1 MKQLKLPLALLLTIA
16 MAALVVSPVGANEDI
31 TPITEVETPTAI
43 PALPVITGWLPY
55 WDDAPGTATLV
66 ANSDLIAE
74 TMLFWWSTVGNTQSV
89 SLKIKSSGT
98 TLAKRTRLI
107 GQLQAAGIL
116 VLPTITDS
124 TCVNASASTLPAIF
138 ASDQKRAN
146 YIAQIV
152 QLSASENYDG
162 IDLDLECFMYE
173 SRLWSSYQ
181 ANWVKFVAELGIAL
195 RAQGD
200 LLSVTTPPIY
210 SDTTGYW
217 VYSWKQLGPHV
228 DLLRIMAYDYSTG
241 QSRWN
246 PAVKSQGDGAI
257 APMQWVQR
265 IVDYAVSVVDPAKV
279 WLGVPAYGRNWV
291 TGVTGSCPTSGEVP
305 NLERVTW
312 TSKEVNAKLT
322 ELAVTPTVSRYHSI
336 HKERN
341 LIYTRTFNGTN
352 NAGVARSC
360 TVTRTVW
367 WQDARSHYDRLI
379 VARKAGMAGIAVWRL
394 NGEDAEM
401 WTRTRPYA
409 QSISEQP
416 LTVELT
422 QQQIANLGELATLS
436 ALLRPTTAAGA
447 SRSIANVPIQLQQ
460 QNPDMSW
467 SDIATGLTDATGAA
481 VFSINVVL
489 ARFRVSTQAVA
500 GTWKSTTS
508 AELLPAIT
516 RTIEITKQ
524 TATPTVKRGFKLSG
538 IVSPAALDNPIELQ
552 RKVGRS
558 WSTVATAAL
567 TQTGEFTAHW
577 RKPPAGI
584 TTLRLTSAAAAN
596 YPAVLIK
603 LGKVPIK

>member
-1 MKQLKLPLALLLTIA
+1 MKPLKLPLALLLTIA
-16 MAALVVSPVGANEDI
+16 IAAMAMGPVGANEEI
-31 TPITEVETPTAI
+31 TPINVVETPTAI
-43 PALPVITGWLPY
+43 PALPLITGWLPY
-55 WDDAPGTATLV
+55 WDDAPGTATVV

-74 TMLFWWSTVGNTQSV
+74 TMPFWWSTVGNAQSV

-124 TCVNASASTLPAIF
+124 TCVNTSASTLPAIF

-152 QLSASENYDG
+152 QLAAQENYDG

-181 ANWVKFVAELGIAL
+181 ANWVKFVAELGAAL

-210 SDTTGYW
+210 SDTSGYW
-217 VYSWKQLGPHV
+217 VYAWKQIGPHV
-228 DLLRIMAYDYSTG
+228 DRLRIMAYDYSTG
-241 QSRWN
+241 LSKWT
-246 PAVKSQGDGAI
+246 PTAKSQGDGAI

-265 IVDYAVSVVDPAKV
+265 IVDYAASVVDPAKV

-291 TGVTGSCPTSGEVP
+291 TGVTGSCPTKGEVP
-305 NLERVTW
+305 NLDRATW
-312 TSKEVNAKLT
+312 TSKEVTAKLT
-322 ELAVTPTVSRYHSI
+322 ELGVTPTVSRYHSI

-341 LIYTRTFNGTN
+341 LIYSRTFNGTN
-352 NAGVARSC
+352 NAGEARSC

-367 WQDARSHYDRLI
+367 WQDARSHYDRLM

-409 QSISEQP
+409 QSVSEQP

-422 QQQIANLGELATLS
+422 QQQIASLGELATLA
-436 ALLRPTTAAGA
+436 ALLRPATAAGA
-447 SRSIANVPIQLQQ
+447 SRSIANVPIRLQQ
-460 QNPDMSW
+460 QNSDKSW
-467 SDIATGLTDATGAA
+467 SDVATGITDANGAA
-481 VFSINVVL
+481 VFSINAVL
-489 ARFRVSTQAVA
+489 AKFRISTQAVA

-516 RTIEITKQ
+516 RTIEISKQ
-524 TATPTVKRGFKLSG
+524 SPAPTVKRGFKLSG
-538 IVSPAALDNPIELQ
+538 VVAPAALDNPLELQ
-552 RKVGRS
+552 RKVGGS
-558 WSTVATAAL
+558 WSTIATAAL
-567 TQTGEFTAHW
+567 TPTGEFTVQW

-584 TTLRLTSAAAAN
+584 ATLRIVSAASN

-603 LGKVPIK
+603 LGKITVK

>member
-228 DLLRIMAYDYSTG
+228 DRLRIMAYDYSTG

-596 YPAVLIK
+596 YQAVLIK

>member
-228 DLLRIMAYDYSTG
+228 DRLRIMAYDYSTG

-341 LIYTRTFNGTN
+341 FIYTRTFNGTN

>member
-124 TCVNASASTLPAIF
+124 TCVNTSASTLPAIF

-228 DLLRIMAYDYSTG
+228 DRLRIMAYDYSTG

>member
-228 DLLRIMAYDYSTG
+228 DRLRIMAYDYSTG

-481 VFSINVVL
+481 VFSIHVVL

>member
-16 MAALVVSPVGANEDI
+16 IAALVVSPVGANEDI

-228 DLLRIMAYDYSTG
+228 DRLRIMAYDYSTG

>member
-55 WDDAPGTATLV
+55 WDDAPGTATVV

-74 TMLFWWSTVGNTQSV
+74 TMPFWWSTVGNTQSV

-138 ASDQKRAN
+138 ASDQNRAN

-152 QLSASENYDG
+152 QLSARENYDG

-181 ANWVKFVAELGIAL
+181 ANWVKFVAELGVAL

-228 DLLRIMAYDYSTG
+228 DRLRIMAYDYSTG

-367 WQDARSHYDRLI
+367 WQDARSHYDRLK

-416 LTVELT
+416 LTVELM

-447 SRSIANVPIQLQQ
+447 SRSIANVPIRLQQ

-467 SDIATGLTDATGAA
+467 SDVATGLTDATGAA
-481 VFSINVVL
+481 VFSINAVL
-489 ARFRVSTQAVA
+489 ARFRISTQAVA

-524 TATPTVKRGFKLSG
+524 TATPTKKRGFKLSG

-567 TQTGEFTAHW
+567 TQTGEFKLQW

-584 TTLRLTSAAAAN
+584 TALRLTSAATEN

-603 LGKVPIK
+603 LGKVTIK

>member
-228 DLLRIMAYDYSTG
+228 DRLRIMAYDYSTG

-481 VFSINVVL
+481 VFSLHVVL

>member
-16 MAALVVSPVGANEDI
+16 MAALVASPVGANEDI

-55 WDDAPGTATLV
+55 WDDAPGTATVV

-74 TMLFWWSTVGNTQSV
+74 TMPFWWSTVGNTQSV

-138 ASDQKRAN
+138 ASDQNRAN

-152 QLSASENYDG
+152 QLSARENYDG

-181 ANWVKFVAELGIAL
+181 ANWVKFVAELGVAL

-228 DLLRIMAYDYSTG
+228 DRLRIMAYDYSTG

-265 IVDYAVSVVDPAKV
+265 IVDYAASVVDPAKV

-367 WQDARSHYDRLI
+367 WQDARSHYDRLK

-416 LTVELT
+416 LTVELM

-447 SRSIANVPIQLQQ
+447 SRSIANVPIRLQQ

-467 SDIATGLTDATGAA
+467 SDVATGLTDATGAA
-481 VFSINVVL
+481 VFSINAVL
-489 ARFRVSTQAVA
+489 ARFRISTQAVA

-524 TATPTVKRGFKLSG
+524 TATPTKKRGFKLSG

-567 TQTGEFTAHW
+567 TQTGEFKLQW

-584 TTLRLTSAAAAN
+584 TALRLTSAATEN

-603 LGKVPIK
+603 LGKVTIK

>member
-228 DLLRIMAYDYSTG
+228 DRLRIMAYDYSTG

>member
-228 DLLRIMAYDYSTG
+228 DRLRIMAYDYSTG

-291 TGVTGSCPTSGEVP
+291 TGVTGSCHTSGEVP

>member
-1 MKQLKLPLALLLTIA
+1 MKQLKLLLALLLTIA
-16 MAALVVSPVGANEDI
+16 MAALMASPVGANEDI

-74 TMLFWWSTVGNTQSV
+74 TMPFWWSTVGNTQSV

-124 TCVNASASTLPAIF
+124 TCVNTSASTLPAIF
-138 ASDQKRAN
+138 ASDQNRAN

-152 QLSASENYDG
+152 QLSARENYDG

-181 ANWVKFVAELGIAL
+181 ANWVKFVAELGVAL

-228 DLLRIMAYDYSTG
+228 DRLRIMAYDYSTG

-467 SDIATGLTDATGAA
+467 SDVATGLTDATGAA
-481 VFSINVVL
+481 VFSINAVL

-524 TATPTVKRGFKLSG
+524 TATPTKKRGFKLSG

-567 TQTGEFTAHW
+567 TQTGEFKLQW

-584 TTLRLTSAAAAN
+584 TALRLTSAATAN
-596 YPAVLIK
+596 YPAVLMK

>member
-55 WDDAPGTATLV
+55 WDDAPGTATVV

-228 DLLRIMAYDYSTG
+228 DRLRIRAYDYSTG

-481 VFSINVVL
+481 MFSINVVL

-524 TATPTVKRGFKLSG
+524 TATPTKKRGFKLSG

-567 TQTGEFTAHW
+567 TQTGEFKLQW

-584 TTLRLTSAAAAN
+584 TALRLTSAATEN

-603 LGKVPIK
+603 LGKVTIK

>member
-16 MAALVVSPVGANEDI
+16 MAALVASPVGANEDI
-31 TPITEVETPTAI
+31 TPITVVETPTAI

-74 TMLFWWSTVGNTQSV
+74 TMPFWWSTVGNTQSV

-124 TCVNASASTLPAIF
+124 TCVNTSASTLPAIF
-138 ASDQKRAN
+138 ASDQNRAN

-152 QLSASENYDG
+152 QLSARENYDG

-228 DLLRIMAYDYSTG
+228 DRLRIMAYDYSTG

-291 TGVTGSCPTSGEVP
+291 TGVTGTCPTSGEVP

-367 WQDARSHYDRLI
+367 WQDARSHYDRLM

-481 VFSINVVL
+481 VFSINAVL
-489 ARFRVSTQAVA
+489 ARFRISTQAVA

-524 TATPTVKRGFKLSG
+524 TATPTKKRGFKLSG

-596 YPAVLIK
+596 YPVVLIK
-603 LGKVPIK
+603 LGKVTIK

>member
-228 DLLRIMAYDYSTG
+228 DRLRIMAYDYSTG

-567 TQTGEFTAHW
+567 TQTGEFKLQW
-577 RKPPAGI
+577 RKPPAVI
-584 TTLRLTSAAAAN
+584 TALRLTSAATEN

-603 LGKVPIK
+603 LGKVTIK

>member
-228 DLLRIMAYDYSTG
+228 DRLRIMAYDYSTG

-524 TATPTVKRGFKLSG
+524 TATPTKKRGFKLSG

-567 TQTGEFTAHW
+567 TQTGEFKLQW

-584 TTLRLTSAAAAN
+584 TALRLTSAATEN

-603 LGKVPIK
+603 LGKVTIK

>member
-228 DLLRIMAYDYSTG
+228 DRLRIMAYDYSTG

-257 APMQWVQR
+257 AQMQWVQR